1 MKKSLN
7 LSVFDLKVFTLAQQI
22 IISSLIEEIE
32 WLKERV
38 DRLEQREGTIQRQGV
53 VVRDRA

>member
-1 MKKSLN
+1 MKKLLN

-22 IISSLIEEIE
+22 IVSSLVEEIE

-38 DRLEQREGTIQRQGV
+38 AHLEEKEHANE
-53 VVRDRA
+53 D